1 MGSLALLILRLTVGT
16 LMAGHGSQKLFG
28 WFGGSGLEGTRG
40 WLESMGLR
48 PGRPWALSASLSE
61 FGGGLLMLLGFLNPI
76 GALGV
81 IGAMSM
87 ATAKAHWGKPIW
99 VSSGGAELPVINTSA
114 ALAIALA
121 GSGRYSLDGL
131 LGIRLP
137 RWLLIPGLLGVAASV
152 FFGLTSAQQPGQSKQ
167 ESTDQSPEEEA
178 GA

>member
-1 MGSLALLILRLTVGT
+1 MGSLALLVLRLTVGT

-61 FGGGLLMLLGFLNPI
+61 FGGGLLMLLGLLNPV
-76 GALGV
+76 GALAV

-99 VSSGGAELPVINTSA
+99 VSKGGAELPLINTSA

-152 FFGLTSAQQPGQSKQ
+152 FFGVTSSQQSQASEPEVGDEPQ
-167 ESTDQSPEEEA
+167 EAAA